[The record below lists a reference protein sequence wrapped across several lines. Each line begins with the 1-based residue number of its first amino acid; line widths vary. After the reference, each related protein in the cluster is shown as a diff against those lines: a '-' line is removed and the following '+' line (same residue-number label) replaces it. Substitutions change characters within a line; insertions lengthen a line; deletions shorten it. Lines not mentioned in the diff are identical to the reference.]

1 MIDQLN
7 MYGMTKLE
15 VSIERIKQIEPR
27 GGSWYLAFSG
37 GKDSCVIKALCDMAG
52 VKYDAHY
59 RITSVD
65 PPELVHFIKEKH
77 PDVSMDFPRYKD
89 GSVITMWNLI
99 PKKTMPPTRMVRY
112 CCQYLKED
120 GGEGRDKITGVR
132 WDESNRRKR
141 NRAGLEVETSNRKG
155 WQGDRNKLD
164 PDNMDEDMV
173 RYCMQSKG
181 FILNPI
187 IDWTTDEVWEF
198 IHRFDIPYCELY
210 DQGFTRLGC
219 IGCPMA
225 TPKEKAREFNRY
237 PKFKEAY
244 IRAFDRMIQHQ
255 IEGGVFRREE
265 QRNSSD
271 GGANIDDGCLQQVDA
286 EQGLVS
292 KRPHLGG
299 ASTSTTEQTSSIGG
313 ILINSKTGKKAWG
326 WEYNKDGKTLF
337 NAWITKRAGML

>member
-37 GKDSCVIKALCDMAG
+37 GKDSCVVKALCDMAG

-59 RITSVD
+59 RISSVD
-65 PPELVHFIKEKH
+65 PPELVRFIKEKH
-77 PDVSMDFPRYKD
+77 PDVSLDFPRYKD

-132 WDESNRRKR
+132 WDESNRRKK
-141 NRAGLEVETSNRKG
+141 NRAGLEVETTNRKG

-198 IHRFDIPYCELY
+198 IHRYNIPYCELY
-210 DQGFTRLGC
+210 DQGFKRIGC
-219 IGCPMA
+219 IGCPMSA
-225 TPKEKAREFNRY
+225 HRKEELDRY
-237 PKFKEAY
+237 PKFKQAY
-244 IRAFDRMIQHQ
+244 LRAFDRMIQHQ
-255 IEGGVFRREE
+255 IEGGGYSRETRSRVIRILDNPIRDIS
-265 QRNSSD
+265 QTPRNYTPS
-271 GGANIDDGCLQQVDA
+271 GYTIDSKA
-286 EQGLVS
+286 EDIM
-292 KRPHLGG
+292 
-299 ASTSTTEQTSSIGG
+299 T
-313 ILINSKTGKKAWG
+313 W
-326 WEYNKDGKTLF
+326 
-337 NAWITKRAGML
+337 WIQ

>member
-37 GKDSCVIKALCDMAG
+37 GKDSCVVKALCDMAG

-59 RITSVD
+59 HITSVD
-65 PPELVHFIKEKH
+65 PPELVRFIKEKH
-77 PDVSMDFPRYKD
+77 PDVSLDFPRYKD

-99 PKKTMPPTRMVRY
+99 PKEKMPPTRMVRY

-132 WDESNRRKR
+132 WDESNRRKK

-155 WQGDRNKLD
+155 WQSDRNKLD

-198 IHRFDIPYCELY
+198 IHRYNIPYCELY
-210 DQGFTRLGC
+210 DQGFKRLGC
-219 IGCPMA
+219 IGCPMSA
-225 TPKEKAREFNRY
+225 HRKEELDRY

-244 IRAFDRMIQHQ
+244 LRAFDRMIQHQ
-255 IEGGVFRREE
+255 IEGGGYTRETRSRTVRILDNPIRDIS
-265 QRNSSD
+265 QTPTSYIPN
-271 GGANIDDGCLQQVDA
+271 GYTIDSKA
-286 EQGLVS
+286 EDIMTWWMQ
-292 KRPHLGG
+292 
-299 ASTSTTEQTSSIGG
+299 
-313 ILINSKTGKKAWG
+313 
-326 WEYNKDGKTLF
+326 
-337 NAWITKRAGML
+337 

>member
-59 RITSVD
+59 RVTSVD
-65 PPELVHFIKEKH
+65 PPELVRFIKEKH
-77 PDVSMDFPRYKD
+77 PDVAFDFPRDKD
-89 GSVITMWNLI
+89 GKVITMWNLI
-99 PKKTMPPTRMVRY
+99 PKKGMPPTRLVRY
-112 CCQYLKED
+112 CCEALKET

-141 NRAGLEVETSNRKG
+141 DRSGLEIRHNAKERE
-155 WQGDRNKLD
+155 KLD

-181 FILNPI
+181 FVLNPI

-198 IHRFDIPYCELY
+198 IHRYNIPYCELY

-219 IGCPMA
+219 IGCPMSTRKA
-225 TPKEKAREFNRY
+225 KELEIY

-244 IRAFDRMIQHQ
+244 IRAFDKMIKEQTETYRQRHTDRDIQ
-255 IEGGVFRREE
+255 NGVLTQSQTEK
-265 QRNSSD
+265 NSSNC
-271 GGANIDDGCLQQVDA
+271 G
-286 EQGLVS
+286 
-292 KRPHLGG
+292 
-299 ASTSTTEQTSSIGG
+299 
-313 ILINSKTGKKAWG
+313 SKTNWANGTEAYQW
-326 WEYNKDGKTLF
+326 
-337 NAWITKRAGML
+337 WISR

>member
-7 MYGMTKLE
+7 IYGMTKLE

-59 RITSVD
+59 RVSSVD
-65 PPELVHFIKEKH
+65 PPELIRFIKEKH
-77 PDVSMDFPRYKD
+77 PDVAFDFPRDKD
-89 GSVITMWNLI
+89 GKVITMWNLI
-99 PKKTMPPTRMVRY
+99 PTKTMSPTRLVRY

-132 WDESNRRKR
+132 WAESNRR
-141 NRAGLEVETSNRKG
+141 RATRSGLEVSKNEKWTSDKR
-155 WQGDRNKLD
+155 RERLD

-173 RYCMQSKG
+173 RFCMQSKG

-198 IHRFDIPYCELY
+198 IHRFNIPYCELY
-210 DQGFTRLGC
+210 DQGFKRLGC

-225 TPKEKAREFNRY
+225 TPKEKKREFERY

-255 IEGGVFRREE
+255 IEGGVFQSDRR
-265 QRNSSD
+265 RNSSN
-271 GGANIDDGCLQQVDA
+271 GGQYTTKGA
-286 EQGLVS
+286 E
-292 KRPHLGG
+292 
-299 ASTSTTEQTSSIGG
+299 
-313 ILINSKTGKKAWG
+313 
-326 WEYNKDGKTLF
+326 LF
-337 NAWITKRAGML
+337 KIQIRI

>member
-59 RITSVD
+59 RVTSVD
-65 PPELVHFIKEKH
+65 PPELVRFIKEKH
-77 PDVSMDFPRYKD
+77 PDVAFDFPRDKD
-89 GSVITMWNLI
+89 GKVITMWNLI
-99 PKKTMPPTRMVRY
+99 PKKGMPPTRLVRY
-112 CCQYLKED
+112 CCEALKET

-141 NRAGLEVETSNRKG
+141 DRSGLEIRHNAKERE
-155 WQGDRNKLD
+155 KLD

-181 FILNPI
+181 FVLNPI

-198 IHRFDIPYCELY
+198 IHRYNIPYCELY

-219 IGCPMA
+219 IGCPMSTRKA
-225 TPKEKAREFNRY
+225 KELEIY

-244 IRAFDRMIQHQ
+244 IRAFDKMI
-255 IEGGVFRREE
+255 
-265 QRNSSD
+265 
-271 GGANIDDGCLQQVDA
+271 
-286 EQGLVS
+286 
-292 KRPHLGG
+292 K
-299 ASTSTTEQTSSIGG
+299 EQTETYRQRHTEWRADPI
-313 ILINSKTGKKAWG
+313 T
-326 WEYNKDGKTLF
+326 DGKELF
-337 NAWITKRAGML
+337 ELWVKDQLGKRNGSISMVDKQVKI

>member
-59 RITSVD
+59 RVTTVD
-65 PPELVHFIKEKH
+65 PPELVRFIKQYH
-77 PDVSMDFPRYKD
+77 PDVKFDYARYPD
-89 GSVITMWNLI
+89 GKVITMWNLI
-99 PKKTMPPTRMVRY
+99 PLMGMPPTRQARY
-112 CCQYLKED
+112 CCKYFKEE
-120 GGEGRDKITGVR
+120 GGNDRDKITGVR

-141 NRAGLEVETSNRKG
+141 DRSGLEIRHNAKERE
-155 WQGDRNKLD
+155 KLD

-181 FILNPI
+181 FVLNPI

-198 IHRFDIPYCELY
+198 IHRYNIPYCELY

-225 TPKEKAREFNRY
+225 SVHARLRDFEKYPKIEQAYKRAFARMMRVKIERRGVEERKAKVKRVIESKATGEDVEKVWDDPEWEFNDWVY
-237 PKFKEAY
+237 
-244 IRAFDRMIQHQ
+244 
-255 IEGGVFRREE
+255 RE
-265 QRNSSD
+265 
-271 GGANIDDGCLQQVDA
+271 
-286 EQGLVS
+286 
-292 KRPHLGG
+292 
-299 ASTSTTEQTSSIGG
+299 
-313 ILINSKTGKKAWG
+313 
-326 WEYNKDGKTLF
+326 
-337 NAWITKRAGML
+337 

>member
-7 MYGMTKLE
+7 IYGMTKLE

-59 RITSVD
+59 RVSSVD
-65 PPELVHFIKEKH
+65 PPELVRFIKESH
-77 PDVSMDFPRYKD
+77 PDVSIDFPRDKD
-89 GSVITMWNLI
+89 GKVITMWNLI
-99 PKKTMPPTRMVRY
+99 PKKHMPPTRLVRY
-112 CCQYLKED
+112 CCASLKED

-132 WDESNRRKR
+132 WAESNRRKQTR
-141 NRAGLEVETSNRKG
+141 GGLEVNHTDSWRRGERE
-155 WQGDRNKLD
+155 RLD
-164 PDNMDEDMV
+164 PDNMDKDMV

-198 IHRFDIPYCELY
+198 IHRYNIPYCELY
-210 DQGFTRLGC
+210 DQGFKRLGC

-225 TPKEKAREFNRY
+225 TPKEKEREFKRY

-255 IEGGVFRREE
+255 IEGGYSETEDRRTMAMVDESLTGNRIQLQTERNYSITGYSIHSDTGTDVF
-265 QRNSSD
+265 
-271 GGANIDDGCLQQVDA
+271 
-286 EQGLVS
+286 
-292 KRPHLGG
+292 K
-299 ASTSTTEQTSSIGG
+299 
-313 ILINSKTGKKAWG
+313 W
-326 WEYNKDGKTLF
+326 
-337 NAWITKRAGML
+337 WISR